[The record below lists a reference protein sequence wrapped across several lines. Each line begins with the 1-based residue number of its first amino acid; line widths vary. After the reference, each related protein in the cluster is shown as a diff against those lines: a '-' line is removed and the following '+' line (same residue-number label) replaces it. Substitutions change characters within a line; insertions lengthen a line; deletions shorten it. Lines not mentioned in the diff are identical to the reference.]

1 MGLYTAMK
9 ILRKLLINQSSDPLS
24 GKKKK
29 TKKSINK
36 MFCSGNFLRMWLQL
50 LHLEIYQNNIFL
62 KKNIFKISAQIDLK
76 ISKKY

>member
-24 GKKKK
+24 GKKKN
-29 TKKSINK
+29 KKESINK

-50 LHLEIYQNNIFL
+50 LHLEIYQNNFFKKKLFL
-62 KKNIFKISAQIDLK
+62 KSAHKMI
-76 ISKKY
+76 